1 MSRVPDLIDALV
13 ARLRTD
19 EGLTGVGVT
28 DGPEVTQEDADDWVL
43 VGYDGDPS
51 GVFQAAATEEEWAGL
66 GVSREESIQ
75 LPVSLLV
82 RRGDAEVKAARDRV
96 YVLGDIVKAI
106 LRADPSIGLPGV
118 QCAVGSTALFQT
130 QLADQ
135 GIQTRLVLALACRT
149 I

>member
-13 ARLRTD
+13 GRLKAA
-19 EGLTGVGVT
+19 EGLAGVGVT
-28 DGPEVTQEDADDWVL
+28 DGPEITQQDADDWVL

-51 GVFQAAATEEEWAGL
+51 GGLPAAATEEDWAGL

-82 RRGDAEVKAARDRV
+82 RRGDADVKAARDRV
-96 YVLGDIVKAI
+96 YVLGDIVKGI

-130 QLADQ
+130 QFADQ
-135 GIQTRLVLALACRT
+135 GIQTRLVLTLACRT